1 MSYCRFLEADIYLF
15 WSSSGGI
22 ECCACLL
29 GRRKKGALFP
39 NSQSFETFKQA
50 LEHVADHRD
59 AGHHVPLDVDARI
72 IEDALEHG
80 PKVPRSKAHITKGTR
95 GFRNALIRRVV
106 KRSTTTPSQAPR
118 GPSSR

>member
-29 GRRKKGALFP
+29 GRRKKGALVP
-39 NSQSFETFKQA
+39 NSQFFETFKEA

-59 AGHHVPLDVDARI
+59 VGHHVPLDVDARI

-80 PKVPRSKAHITKGTR
+80 PRVPRNKAHITKGTR
-95 GFRNALIRRVV
+95 GFRNALTRCVA
-106 KRSTTTPSQAPR
+106 KRATKKPSRGLR

>member
-1 MSYCRFLEADIYLF
+1 MSYCRFIEADIYLF
-15 WSSSGGI
+15 WSSTGGI

-29 GRRKKGALFP
+29 RGRKRGSLFP
-39 NSQSFETFKQA
+39 ESQIFETFKAA

-80 PKVPRSKAHITKGTR
+80 PKVPRNKAHITKGTR
-95 GFRNALIRRVV
+95 GFRNALTRRIR
-106 KRSTTTPSQAPR
+106 KRPTTRPSRALR